1 MKWHNINNIN
11 KDAPI
16 TCKIRINQPLLT
28 FIIIYSIESA
38 ATVKKSL

>member
-1 MKWHNINNIN
+1 MKCNNINNIN

-28 FIIIYSIESA
+28 FIIIYIIESGA
-38 ATVKKSL
+38 IVK